1 MTISDSQFEHWL
13 LDPGRSFT
21 VLAELT
27 FAYQVAA
34 GGSPTAYSVGTGT
47 IYLADRAYVAE
58 AEGSPLS
65 TAIPYRDV
73 IVSAPEFDRALALDQ
88 LGGRGVLSVGAL
100 TLNNADGELDFLLDV
115 IVDGREIGFYIGD
128 ESWPRS
134 DFRLVNSASVLS
146 VRAASDSA
154 ITVNLRDKNVL
165 LDATV
170 VGTVITTGPNA
181 GKPKPI
187 NIGKVFNFDIGPYL
201 FDSANLKYYYND
213 SAYFNNSVLND
224 VRDNGVTLVGSG
236 FSGTNA
242 TITANAG
249 TDTISRTSH
258 GLSVSD
264 VVTLVG
270 TTPFAG
276 LTADT
281 QYWVIA
287 AGLTANDF
295 RLSLTKAGSAVDI
308 TGTSFA
314 GTMVVLQ
321 RRYYEDEA
329 AGEITL
335 SSTPAGRVTIDIQGV
350 GSSGDAASAE
360 RPHAAMRLLLDNFT
374 ELTSADRNTSAFA
387 ALVTEESSGSLY
399 WGRSIVDRVNLLDIL
414 DEIAVLTNAWYA
426 WQADGLLSV
435 GKLDLANLDGE
446 SAVETVAEDD
456 IEGDPSCEN
465 LPLKFGKLLLDAN
478 RNVVVQA
485 DGLSSSVSAANKSLY
500 GQPHQLRVVTTD
512 PAGDAYLA
520 NWWLYHK
527 SAIDSAP
534 LATSLAQ
541 YATTP
546 ADYAQTVC
554 DDRTELFKPWTRV
567 FRCAVGLDK
576 YGLNPG
582 DCITVT
588 YPRYGMY
595 SGQKFRVMGVK
606 TRISDRAIDLVLVR
620 QNTPDYT
627 TTSHV

>member
-1 MTISDSQFEHWL
+1 MSISDSQFAHWL
-13 LDPGRSFT
+13 LNPGRGFT
-21 VLAELT
+21 VLAELA

-34 GGSPTAYSVGTGT
+34 AGSPTAYSVGTGT

-73 IVSAPEFDRALALDQ
+73 IMNAPEFDRALALDQ

-100 TLNNADGELDFLLDV
+100 TLNNADGGLDFLLDV
-115 IVDGREIGFYIGD
+115 IVDGREIAFYIGD
-128 ESWPRS
+128 ESWARS
-134 DFRLVNSASVLS
+134 DFRMVNSASVLS
-146 VRAASDSA
+146 VRADNDAR
-154 ITVNLRDKNVL
+154 ITINLRDKNVL

-170 VGTVITTGPNA
+170 VGTAITTGPNA

-213 SAYFNNSVLND
+213 SAYFNNTNIND
-224 VRDNGVTLVGSG
+224 VRDNGVTLVGGG

-249 TDTISRTSH
+249 TDTITSAAH
-258 GLSVSD
+258 GLSQSD
-264 VVTLVG
+264 VVTLAG
-270 TTPFAG
+270 TAPFAG
-276 LTADT
+276 LTAGV

-308 TGTSFA
+308 TGTVFA

-321 RRYYEDEA
+321 RRFYQDVA

-335 SSTPAGRVTIDIQGV
+335 SSTPAGRVTLDMTGV
-350 GSSGDAASAE
+350 GSGGDAAQAQT
-360 RPHAAMRLLLDNFT
+360 PHAAMRLLLDNFT
-374 ELTSADRNTSAFA
+374 ELTSADRNASAFA
-387 ALVTEESSGSLY
+387 TLVTAEGTGPYY

-414 DEIAVLTNAWYA
+414 DEIAVLTNSWYG

-435 GKLDLANLDGE
+435 GKLDLTNLDSQ
-446 SAVETVAEDD
+446 SAIETVVEDD

-500 GQPHQLRVVTTD
+500 GQQHQLRAVTTD
-512 PAGDAYLA
+512 PAGDGYVG

-541 YATTP
+541 YSTTP
-546 ADYAQTVC
+546 ADYAQTIC
-554 DDRTELFKPWTRV
+554 DARTELFKPWTRV

-576 YGLNPG
+576 YELNPG
-582 DCITVT
+582 DCISVT
-588 YPRYGMY
+588 YPRYGLD
-595 SGQKFRVMGVK
+595 SGKKFRVMGVK